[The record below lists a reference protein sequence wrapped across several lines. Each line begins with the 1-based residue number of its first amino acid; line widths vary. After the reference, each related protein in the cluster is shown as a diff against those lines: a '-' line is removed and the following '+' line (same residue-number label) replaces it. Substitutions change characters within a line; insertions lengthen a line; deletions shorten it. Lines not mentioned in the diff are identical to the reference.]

1 MLKKVVTGLVC
12 LVLVM
17 GADAQRRSS
26 VRGGSDYNNALGLHL
41 ELGTGR
47 TLVGP
52 SFKHFFSPHDAG
64 QFNLLFAGHYT
75 QLDLEYQ
82 YHGQIQSASGLKWYL
97 GLGPS
102 FGFGRIGP
110 VHYTDVFLRPVL
122 GLDYKVDN
130 APLNLAFD
138 WRPTFL
144 LSDYIG
150 DRFNA
155 ARFGLGVRFTF

>member
-1 MLKKVVTGLVC
+1 MLKKVVTGLMGLM
-12 LVLVM
+12 LVICASAQKRNTASG
-17 GADAQRRSS
+17 GAL
-26 VRGGSDYNNALGLHL
+26 YNNALGLHL
-41 ELGTGR
+41 EFGTGS

-52 SFKHFFSPHDAG
+52 TFKHFFSRHDAG
-64 QFNLLFAGHYT
+64 QVNLLFAAHYT

-82 YHGQIQSASGLKWYL
+82 YHGSIQSASGLQWYL

-102 FGFGRIGP
+102 FGFGRIAR
-110 VHYTDVFLRPVL
+110 VNYTNVFLRPVL

-144 LSDYIG
+144 LSDNIG
-150 DRFNA
+150 DRFTA
-155 ARFGLGVRFTF
+155 ARFGLGIRFTF